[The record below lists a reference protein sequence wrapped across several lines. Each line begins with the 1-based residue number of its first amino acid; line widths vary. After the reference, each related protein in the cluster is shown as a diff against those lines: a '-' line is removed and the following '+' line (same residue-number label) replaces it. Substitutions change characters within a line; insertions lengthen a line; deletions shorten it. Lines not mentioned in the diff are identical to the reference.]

1 MARGSRAVHGNK
13 FEGDGVSIYGRRHHR
28 QSTRR
33 GPRLAYTIKVG
44 PSESGAGPAGALG
57 AGILPEWAISR
68 GRKSGPATLMYYRFR
83 LRFLFVNH
91 TTFIT

>member
-1 MARGSRAVHGNK
+1 MWITRRPWNK

-44 PSESGAGPAGALG
+44 PSEPGAGPAGSLG
-57 AGILPEWAISR
+57 AGILPERAISR
-68 GRKSGPATLMYYRFR
+68 GRKSGPATPYEVVAHLH
-83 LRFLFVNH
+83 LADASPSENGGL
-91 TTFIT
+91 